1 MMTTGYLQSFSPPK
15 LSQLTDK
22 LTFISLNFWVQFP
35 QIQSNSYQQP
45 MDRTT
50 PTLFPFAVTSSQF
63 QIIFNFI
70 FLCSIWLTDL
80 EFPSRSEKTIQ
91 QSFTKAFEVIG
102 TIKITSTA
110 STAQFTMR
118 PYEVHDTL
126 CPTSVAYG
134 PISILRLWQVWI
146 LWKVQKYMA

>member
-1 MMTTGYLQSFSPPK
+1 M
-15 LSQLTDK
+15 
-22 LTFISLNFWVQFP
+22 
-35 QIQSNSYQQP
+35 
-45 MDRTT
+45 
-50 PTLFPFAVTSSQF
+50 
-63 QIIFNFI
+63 
-70 FLCSIWLTDL
+70 

-134 PISILRLWQVWI
+134 PIILRYLKALTGINSLESTKIYGLGESVDH
-146 LWKVQKYMA
+146 VS